1 MIIFRLSLFSI
12 VLALSALS
20 TLAAPPVARTMQ
32 VCLNYEPAEV
42 ALEGTISRRS
52 FMNASDQKEV
62 VWILRLAKP
71 VCVNADEGSDF
82 NVERS
87 RVTDVQLVL
96 DADMFAKY
104 RRLLGKK
111 VRAAGTLFGE
121 HTGHHFTP
129 VLLDVTAVNL
139 LSRIQ

>member
-1 MIIFRLSLFSI
+1 MIFFRLSLFSI
-12 VLALSALS
+12 VFALSALNI
-20 TLAAPPVARTMQ
+20 LAAPTVAGTMRG
-32 VCLNYEPAEV
+32 CLNYEPAEV
-42 ALEGTISRRS
+42 ALEGTISRRT
-52 FMNASDQKEV
+52 FMKASDQKEV

-96 DADMFAKY
+96 DSDMYTKY

-111 VRAAGTLFGE
+111 VRATGTLFGE
-121 HTGHHFTP
+121 HTAHHFTP
-129 VLLDVTAVNL
+129 ILLDVTAVKL